1 MCKSGDIIVTKEFR
15 DESGEKIPKHSFVV
29 INDEKD
35 FIEGLEYDFVSNMMC
50 SFHNDKHKKK
60 KLRYKE
66 NLPIKEKFIKGH
78 KINSKEG
85 FIKANQLYYFN
96 KNSIEYKIIAHMEP
110 KLLEELINLILILQ
124 SDGKL
129 RIITTNLKEET
140 NN

>member
-1 MCKSGDIIVTKEFR
+1 MCKSGDIIVIKEFR
-15 DESGEKIPKHSFVV
+15 DESGEKVPKHSFVV

-35 FIEGLEYDFVSNMMC
+35 FIEGLKYDFVCNMMC

-66 NLPIKEKFIKGH
+66 NLPIKEKVIKGN

-129 RIITTNLKEET
+129 KIITTNLKEET
-140 NN
+140 HN

>member
-1 MCKSGDIIVTKEFR
+1 MCKSGDIIVIKEFR

-66 NLPIKEKFIKGH
+66 NLPIKEKVIKGN